1 MSPLAGLFKAGSP
14 ALGGAGPSPRRDD
27 GARVHGPTTTGSER
41 IHPVENG
48 NSRCWT
54 RLLDVGEGQ
63 RYSRLDALRRSP
75 TGIRASHERR
85 WSGRRRFEDLA
96 EHDGTDIVDIAEPRR
111 RRRRCEW
118 GAELVKR
125 Y

>member
-1 MSPLAGLFKAGSP
+1 M
-14 ALGGAGPSPRRDD
+14 
-27 GARVHGPTTTGSER
+27 
-41 IHPVENG
+41 
-48 NSRCWT
+48 
-54 RLLDVGEGQ
+54 
-63 RYSRLDALRRSP
+63 LDAAAECRRGAALLAAGCVAAVTDGYPGQPRS
-75 TGIRASHERR
+75 GLERAAEIR
-85 WSGRRRFEDLA
+85 GPG